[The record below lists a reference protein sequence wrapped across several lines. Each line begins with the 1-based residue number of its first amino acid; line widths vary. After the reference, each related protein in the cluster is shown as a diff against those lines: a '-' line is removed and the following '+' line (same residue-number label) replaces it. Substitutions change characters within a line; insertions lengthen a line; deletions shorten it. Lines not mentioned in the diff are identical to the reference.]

1 MEQGVMVVMI
11 NYRLGPIGFLTFG
24 NELVS
29 GNMGLR
35 DQLLALEWVQDNIQ
49 SYGGDPEKVTI
60 FGESAGGVS
69 VHTHVLSPLGPGL
82 YRGAIA
88 QSGTADMILLE
99 NRGDREEQFSSQLAI
114 ALNCSHTNH

>member
-1 MEQGVMVVMI
+1 M
-11 NYRLGPIGFLTFG
+11 
-24 NELVS
+24 
-29 GNMGLR
+29 
-35 DQLLALEWVQDNIQ
+35 
-49 SYGGDPEKVTI
+49 
-60 FGESAGGVS
+60 S

-114 ALNCSHTNH
+114 ALNCSHTNHTQEMLECMQEADISNLLTVVEYDNYNESYSSNGDDPSHWCSVVGCDR